1 MHLRQE
7 CSTVKTSLLL
17 CVLSCGTIC
26 AHGAHAA
33 APSTGGTGYPARP
46 VRFVVPYP
54 TGGAPDLMAR
64 QLGTHLSETWGQ
76 QFLADNRAGAN
87 GTIACEITAKAPGD
101 GYTIQMGSVAT
112 HAINPHLYKKLP
124 YNPLKDF
131 TYITQIGYTPM
142 IVTAHPSVGASNLK
156 ELFAAAKAKPGVYT
170 FGSSGSGSVGHLA
183 GEMVAIAGGVKLI
196 HVPYKGI
203 ATATTDLLGGQISM
217 TVGNMLN
224 ALPHIRSGRVRPIAV
239 TSAKRAPLLPD
250 VEAVA
255 ESHPGFEAI
264 LWWGVFGP
272 ASLPRPLVDKLN
284 GEMVKFL
291 GRPETKER
299 WAKEGT
305 VITGSTP
312 EHLAALV
319 KTDLDRWG
327 KAVKASG
334 AKAD

>member
-1 MHLRQE
+1 MKRTLLAGA
-7 CSTVKTSLLL
+7 CS
-17 CVLSCGTIC
+17 C
-26 AHGAHAA
+26 AFGVAYAGAPAKGIDA
-33 APSTGGTGYPARP
+33 GYPSRP

-64 QLGTHLSETWGQ
+64 TIGTHLTETWGQ

-101 GYTIQMGSVAT
+101 GHTIQMGSVAT
-112 HAINPHLYKKLP
+112 HAINPHLYAKLP

-131 TYITQIGYTPM
+131 SFITQIGFTPM
-142 IVTAHPSVGASNLK
+142 IVVAHPSTGAANLK
-156 ELFAAAKAKPGVYT
+156 ELLAAAKAKPAFYT
-170 FGSSGSGSVGHLA
+170 FGTSGSGSVGHLA
-183 GEMVAIAGGVKLI
+183 GEMVGMAGGVKFV

-203 ATATTDLLGGQISM
+203 AAATIDLLGGQISM

-224 ALPHIRSGRVRPIAV
+224 ALPHIRSGRIRAIAV

-255 ESHPGFEAI
+255 ESHPGFEAT

-284 GEMVKFL
+284 GEIVKFL
-291 GRPETKER
+291 ARPETKDR

-305 VITGSTP
+305 VITGSTS
-312 EHLAALV
+312 EQLAAMV
-319 KTDLDRWG
+319 KSDLDRWG
-327 KAVKASG
+327 KVVKASG
-334 AKAD
+334 AKVD

>member
-1 MHLRQE
+1 MKRILLA
-7 CSTVKTSLLL
+7 CALTSALFN
-17 CVLSCGTIC
+17 
-26 AHGAHAA
+26 AHAA
-33 APSTGGTGYPARP
+33 TPSGADSTKYPSRP

-64 QLGTHLSETWGQ
+64 TIGAHLTDAWGQ
-76 QFLADNRAGAN
+76 QFLADNRPGAN

-112 HAINPHLYKKLP
+112 HAINPHLYSKLP

-131 TYITQIGYTPM
+131 TYITQIGFTPM
-142 IVTAHPSVGASNLK
+142 IVVAHPSVGATNLK
-156 ELFAAAKAKPGVYT
+156 ELLAAAKAKPAFYT
-170 FGSSGSGSVGHLA
+170 FGSSGSGSVGHLS
-183 GEMVAIAGGVKLI
+183 GEMLAMAGGVKFV

-224 ALPHIRSGRVRPIAV
+224 ALPHIRSGRIRPIAV

-255 ESHPGFEAI
+255 ESYPGFEAI

-272 ASLPRPLVDKLN
+272 ATLPRPLVEKLN
-284 GEMVKFL
+284 GEIVKFL
-291 GRPETKER
+291 GKSETKDR

-312 EHLAALV
+312 EHLAAMV
-319 KTDLDRWG
+319 KADLERWG
-327 KAVKASG
+327 KVVQASG
-334 AKAD
+334 ARAD